1 MSRILA
7 GRYELT
13 EKIGEGGMAV
23 VYKGRDRL
31 LNRYVAIKILKPE
44 FARDAKFIESFRR
57 ESQAAASL
65 SHPNIV
71 NIYDVGREGNI
82 HYIVMELIEGSILSD
97 LIKEHG
103 ALDWKRAVEITK
115 QIARALSFAHANH
128 IIHRDV
134 KPHNIMI
141 TQSGTA
147 KITDFGIAKVLSSS
161 NVGENT
167 GTVMGSVHYFSPEQ
181 ARGGYIDE
189 KSDIYSLGIVLY
201 EMLTG
206 KVPFDGENPVAVAL
220 MHINDAMTPPRE
232 LNPEIPLS
240 VEAVVM
246 KATDKIQINRYA
258 TADEM
263 LKALDDAEFTE
274 MIGNSSVP
282 GGISETDTETEI
294 DDNAETQ
301 ENDGDAEATDMTGG
315 AGKKK
320 GKGSKGGKDRGN
332 RKILILAVVAALI
345 VALPLSYGVVALVG
359 NFTEGGFGG
368 KGFENPDFR
377 GLTLEQAEERAAEYG
392 LEIKEGDSVFSS
404 EYEEGQISS
413 QTPDVKA
420 KVKKGNTVTVNVSKG
435 AKEGTVPKIEGQTHE
450 SAILI
455 LEKYNF
461 KVGEVTTKPSDQP
474 EGIVLSQNPAA
485 GEEARPGSS
494 VSFEVSSGR
503 EEGQAIMP
511 LLVGTDIDTAK
522 TMLEENGLKPG
533 NVTYERS
540 TSYAKNQVIWQQYTA
555 EDIVPEGTSV
565 DLKVSS
571 GDEDPEPVDIS
582 LYIDYSAAEDSV
594 FWLTVTVSDEQGTH
608 NMITREQR
616 IKEDGGETVVLTG
629 TGSGSVTVIFNNEVV
644 QRANVN
650 FNTGEIE

>member
-220 MHINDAMTPPRE
+220 MHINGAMTPPRE

>member
-320 GKGSKGGKDRGN
+320 GKGNKGGKDRAN

-359 NFTEGGFGG
+359 NFTEGGFSG

-377 GLTLEQAEERAAEYG
+377 GLTLEQAEEKAAEYG

>member
-161 NVGENT
+161 SVGENT

-522 TMLEENGLKPG
+522 TMLEENVLKPG

>member
-263 LKALDDAEFTE
+263 LKALDDAAFTE

-320 GKGSKGGKDRGN
+320 GKGNKGGKDRAN

-359 NFTEGGFGG
+359 NFTEGGFSG

-377 GLTLEQAEERAAEYG
+377 GLTLEQAEEKAAEYG

>member
-320 GKGSKGGKDRGN
+320 GKGNKGGKDRAN

-359 NFTEGGFGG
+359 NFTEGGFSG

-377 GLTLEQAEERAAEYG
+377 CLTLEQAEEKAAEYG

>member
-377 GLTLEQAEERAAEYG
+377 GLTLEQAEEKAAEYG

>member
-320 GKGSKGGKDRGN
+320 GKGNKGGKDRAN

-359 NFTEGGFGG
+359 NFTEGGFSG

-377 GLTLEQAEERAAEYG
+377 GLTLEQAEEKAAEYG

-629 TGSGSVTVIFNNEVV
+629 TGSGSVTVIFDNEVV

>member
-13 EKIGEGGMAV
+13 DKIGEGGMAV

-44 FARDAKFIESFRR
+44 FARDAKFIEGFRR

-97 LIKEHG
+97 MIKEQG
-103 ALDWKRAVEITK
+103 VIEWKRAVEIAK

-141 TQSGTA
+141 TNSGTA

-161 NVGENT
+161 NVGEST

-220 MHINDAMTPPRE
+220 MHINDEMMPPRE
-232 LNPEIPLS
+232 INPDIPES

-246 KATDKIQINRYA
+246 KATDKIQINRYT
-258 TADEM
+258 TADDM
-263 LKALDDAEFTE
+263 LKALDDAEFAE
-274 MIGNSSVP
+274 MIGAAGVQ
-282 GGISETDTETEI
+282 GGNGNTAQEENAGVQESE
-294 DDNAETQ
+294 NG
-301 ENDGDAEATDMTGG
+301 GDG
-315 AGKKK
+315 AGSEDGEMKDSGNKKK
-320 GKGSKGGKDRGN
+320 GGGKGSGDR
-332 RKILILAVVAALI
+332 KMLIIAIIAALVVAI
-345 VALPLSYGVVALVG
+345 PLSYGIVSLAG
-359 NFTEGGFGG
+359 HFIGSGAS

-377 GLTLEQAEERAAEYG
+377 GLTLEQAESKASEYG

-404 EYEEGQISS
+404 EYEEGEISS
-413 QTPDVKA
+413 QTPDVNA
-420 KVKKGNTVTVNVSKG
+420 KVKKGKTVTVNISKG
-435 AKEGTVPKIEGQTHE
+435 AKEGTVPKIEGQTHD
-450 SAILI
+450 SALHI

-461 KVGEVTTKPSDQP
+461 RVGTVTTKPSDQP

-503 EEGQAIMP
+503 EEGQALVP
-511 LLVGTDIDTAK
+511 LVVGNDIDTAK
-522 TMLEENGLKPG
+522 RTLEENALKPG
-533 NVTYERS
+533 SVTYEKS
-540 TSYAKNQVIWQQYTA
+540 TAYPENQVSWQQYAAQTS
-555 EDIVPEGTSV
+555 VPEGTTV
-565 DLKVSS
+565 DLRVSS
-571 GDEDPEPVDIS
+571 GDKDPEPVDVS
-582 LYIDYSAAEDSV
+582 LYVDYSMADDSV
-594 FWLTVTVSDEQGTH
+594 FWLTVTVSDEAGTH
-608 NMITREQR
+608 NIITREQR

-629 TGSGSVTVIFNNEVV
+629 TGSGSVTVIFNNDVV
-644 QRANVN
+644 LRSNVN
-650 FNTGEIE
+650 FNTGELE

>member
-13 EKIGEGGMAV
+13 DKIGEGGMAV

-44 FARDAKFIESFRR
+44 FARDAKFIEGFRR

-82 HYIVMELIEGSILSD
+82 HYIVMELIEGFILSD
-97 LIKEHG
+97 MIKEQG
-103 ALDWKRAVEITK
+103 AVEWKRAVEITK

-161 NVGENT
+161 NVGEST

-232 LNPEIPLS
+232 LNPDIPVS

-258 TADEM
+258 SADEM

-274 MIGNSSVP
+274 MIGNTGVHGGASVQDAEVE
-282 GGISETDTETEI
+282 SA
-294 DDNAETQ
+294 DNAESY
-301 ENDGDAEATDMTGG
+301 ENGEDAEETGASG
-315 AGKKK
+315 GSKKK
-320 GKGSKGGKDRGN
+320 GKDGKSGKDGGD
-332 RKILILAVVAALI
+332 KKMLVLAVIAALI
-345 VALPLSYGVVALVG
+345 VAVPLSYGIVSLIG
-359 NFTEGGFGG
+359 HFTGAGSGG

-377 GLTLEQAEERAAEYG
+377 GLTLEQAQAVAEEHG
-392 LEIKEGDSVFSS
+392 LEIKGGDSVFSS
-404 EYEEGQISS
+404 EYEEGEISS

-420 KVKKGNTVTVNVSKG
+420 KVKKGKTVTVNISKG

-450 SAILI
+450 SAIHI

-461 KVGEVTTKPSDQP
+461 RIGAVNKKPSDQP

-485 GEEARPGSS
+485 GEEARPGSA

-511 LLVGTDIDTAK
+511 LLVGNDIDTAK
-522 TMLEENGLKPG
+522 RMLEENKLKP
-533 NVTYERS
+533 NSITYEKS
-540 TSYAKNQVIWQQYTA
+540 TAYAKNQVIWQQYTA
-555 EDIVPEGTSV
+555 QDIIPEGTTV

-582 LYIDYSAAEDSV
+582 LYVDYSAADDSV
-594 FWLTVTVSDEQGTH
+594 FWLTVTVSDEAGTH

-629 TGSGSVTVIFNNEVV
+629 TGSGSVTVIFNNDVV

-650 FNTGEIE
+650 FNTGEFE

>member
-1 MSRILA
+1 
-7 GRYELT
+7 
-13 EKIGEGGMAV
+13 
-23 VYKGRDRL
+23 
-31 LNRYVAIKILKPE
+31 
-44 FARDAKFIESFRR
+44 
-57 ESQAAASL
+57 
-65 SHPNIV
+65 
-71 NIYDVGREGNI
+71 
-82 HYIVMELIEGSILSD
+82 
-97 LIKEHG
+97 
-103 ALDWKRAVEITK
+103 
-115 QIARALSFAHANH
+115 
-128 IIHRDV
+128 
-134 KPHNIMI
+134 
-141 TQSGTA
+141 
-147 KITDFGIAKVLSSS
+147 
-161 NVGENT
+161 
-167 GTVMGSVHYFSPEQ
+167 
-181 ARGGYIDE
+181 
-189 KSDIYSLGIVLY
+189 
-201 EMLTG
+201 
-206 KVPFDGENPVAVAL
+206 
-220 MHINDAMTPPRE
+220 
-232 LNPEIPLS
+232 
-240 VEAVVM
+240 
-246 KATDKIQINRYA
+246 
-258 TADEM
+258 
-263 LKALDDAEFTE
+263 

-320 GKGSKGGKDRGN
+320 GKGNKGGKDRAN

-359 NFTEGGFGG
+359 NFTEGGFSG

-377 GLTLEQAEERAAEYG
+377 GLTLEQAEEKAAEYG

>member
-97 LIKEHG
+97 LIKQHG

-274 MIGNSSVP
+274 MIGNRSVP

-301 ENDGDAEATDMTGG
+301 ENDGDAEATDMIGG

-320 GKGSKGGKDRGN
+320 GKGSKSGKDKGN

-359 NFTEGGFGG
+359 NFAEGGFGG

>member
-1 MSRILA
+1 
-7 GRYELT
+7 
-13 EKIGEGGMAV
+13 
-23 VYKGRDRL
+23 
-31 LNRYVAIKILKPE
+31 
-44 FARDAKFIESFRR
+44 
-57 ESQAAASL
+57 
-65 SHPNIV
+65 
-71 NIYDVGREGNI
+71 
-82 HYIVMELIEGSILSD
+82 MELIEGSILSD

-368 KGFENPDFR
+368 KGFETR
-377 GLTLEQAEERAAEYG
+377 
-392 LEIKEGDSVFSS
+392 IS
-404 EYEEGQISS
+404 E
-413 QTPDVKA
+413 D
-420 KVKKGNTVTVNVSKG
+420 
-435 AKEGTVPKIEGQTHE
+435 
-450 SAILI
+450 
-455 LEKYNF
+455 
-461 KVGEVTTKPSDQP
+461 
-474 EGIVLSQNPAA
+474 
-485 GEEARPGSS
+485 
-494 VSFEVSSGR
+494 
-503 EEGQAIMP
+503 
-511 LLVGTDIDTAK
+511 
-522 TMLEENGLKPG
+522 
-533 NVTYERS
+533 
-540 TSYAKNQVIWQQYTA
+540 
-555 EDIVPEGTSV
+555 
-565 DLKVSS
+565 
-571 GDEDPEPVDIS
+571 
-582 LYIDYSAAEDSV
+582 
-594 FWLTVTVSDEQGTH
+594 
-608 NMITREQR
+608 
-616 IKEDGGETVVLTG
+616 
-629 TGSGSVTVIFNNEVV
+629 
-644 QRANVN
+644 
-650 FNTGEIE
+650 